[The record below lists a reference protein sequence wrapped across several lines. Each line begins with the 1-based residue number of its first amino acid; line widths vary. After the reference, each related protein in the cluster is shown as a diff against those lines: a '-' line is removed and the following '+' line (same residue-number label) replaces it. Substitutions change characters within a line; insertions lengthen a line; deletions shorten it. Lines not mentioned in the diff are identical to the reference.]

1 MFSIKDAVR
10 KTVVAVSL
18 AALTTSFFTGC
29 SQQPTVSDVD
39 LYPPS
44 ITTEVSTPYTEE
56 LTDDINPGINDE
68 THDANTFSIKYK
80 YWYDNPDVKE
90 TQDKALAEADPGGD
104 NPNGETFLGIPGLP
118 LYTDPSGNQ
127 YIISGRTVCYL
138 ADGKLASKDMYNL
151 LRKTGTGERIYYGL
165 TQTAEDILS
174 TFLKRSAGKEQPATY
189 EDRKAQDAEATLNS
203 ATYAIYVNNIETGM
217 TTTPDGMIEVSSV
230 LPSYGVANY
239 ASDEQALYLHTA
251 AVSNLKLEFKTEA
264 DTITIEYSTGEKD
277 ENISTK
283 EIILAGDM
291 LKMSP
296 EAKRMKEKKILKGD
310 AAVVTVMS
318 NLGFHD
324 FMKQNGMKT
333 VCAKVGDRYVLEE
346 MQRSGYN
353 IGGEQSGHI
362 IMLDHATT
370 GDGQLTAAML
380 IKVMTE
386 TGKSLAQL
394 CEGIE
399 DYPQL
404 LVNVKIT
411 ESGKG
416 KWNNVPAIMDCI
428 SAAEKELGGSGRVL
442 VRESGTEPLVRV
454 MVEGKDMDM
463 VKRLADSI
471 AEEVKRSLT

>member
-1 MFSIKDAVR
+1 MRGIAN
-10 KTVVAVSL
+10 
-18 AALTTSFFTGC
+18 
-29 SQQPTVSDVD
+29 
-39 LYPPS
+39 
-44 ITTEVSTPYTEE
+44 EE
-56 LTDDINPGINDE
+56 LTCERAMQIGR
-68 THDANTFSIKYK
+68 A
-80 YWYDNPDVKE
+80 
-90 TQDKALAEADPGGD
+90 AAEV
-104 NPNGETFLGIPGLP
+104 L
-118 LYTDPSGNQ
+118 S
-127 YIISGRTVCYL
+127 SGRRYYPTVL
-138 ADGKLASKDMYNL
+138 VGMDTRISSKILEAALSAGLASVGANALLLGVVPTPAVAYLVKRYNADAGVMISASHNTVEYNGIKL
-151 LRKTGTGERIYYGL
+151 FSSEGFKLPDSVEEEIEAL
-165 TQTAEDILS
+165 IL
-174 TFLKRSAGKEQPATY
+174 
-189 EDRKAQDAEATLNS
+189 DRKDEIRLR
-203 ATYAIYVNNIETGM
+203 
-217 TTTPDGMIEVSSV
+217 DGIEVGRISRLSSACTD
-230 LPSYGVANY
+230 YIQHIRECAGAGDYAGVNQRFCFDCANGSS
-239 ASDEQALYLHTA
+239 AATARKLFAYLGNGGMA
-251 AVSNLKLEFKTEA
+251 AGFAFDGDA
-264 DTITIEYSTGEKD
+264 DRCLAVD
-277 ENISTK
+277 ENGKVIDGDR
-283 EIILAGDM
+283 IIAVL
-291 LKMSP
+291 
-296 EAKRMKEKKILKGD
+296 AKRMKEKKILKGD

-416 KWNNVPAIMDCI
+416 KWNKVPAIMDCI

>member
-1 MFSIKDAVR
+1 
-10 KTVVAVSL
+10 
-18 AALTTSFFTGC
+18 
-29 SQQPTVSDVD
+29 
-39 LYPPS
+39 
-44 ITTEVSTPYTEE
+44 
-56 LTDDINPGINDE
+56 
-68 THDANTFSIKYK
+68 
-80 YWYDNPDVKE
+80 
-90 TQDKALAEADPGGD
+90 
-104 NPNGETFLGIPGLP
+104 
-118 LYTDPSGNQ
+118 
-127 YIISGRTVCYL
+127 
-138 ADGKLASKDMYNL
+138 
-151 LRKTGTGERIYYGL
+151 
-165 TQTAEDILS
+165 
-174 TFLKRSAGKEQPATY
+174 
-189 EDRKAQDAEATLNS
+189 
-203 ATYAIYVNNIETGM
+203 
-217 TTTPDGMIEVSSV
+217 
-230 LPSYGVANY
+230 
-239 ASDEQALYLHTA
+239 
-251 AVSNLKLEFKTEA
+251 
-264 DTITIEYSTGEKD
+264 
-277 ENISTK
+277 
-283 EIILAGDM
+283 
-291 LKMSP
+291 
-296 EAKRMKEKKILKGD
+296 
-310 AAVVTVMS
+310 MS

-324 FMKQNGMKT
+324 YMKQNGMKT

-394 CEGIE
+394 CEGVE

-416 KWNNVPAIMDCI
+416 KWNKVPAIMDCI